1 MDDNDRQVTIGEAAR
16 LLAVHP
22 NTIRNWQAA
31 GKLKSAHKAL
41 DGKKSVWLI
50 SLQEVTTISYQHHN
64 NIDNNPTNTTGYT
77 IGKQSG
83 NKPGNKPTG
92 GDNPPAPGQAAP
104 AGAGME
110 QSLLVMRDS
119 WIKPFEEIIE
129 RQAGQL
135 ERLQEERRLEAIAA
149 AGKIGA
155 LEERLNQIEKEKEAA
170 GIIRNIVMND
180 SQKAPTSPGAGQ
192 AGEIPADSPQVA
204 IGPKQAGISPRR
216 SGWWAR
222 ITGSR

>member
-1 MDDNDRQVTIGEAAR
+1 MDNDRQVTIGEAAK

-64 NIDNNPTNTTGYT
+64 NTDNNPANIIGYT
-77 IGKQSG
+77 IGKQSS
-83 NKPGNKPTG
+83 NKPDNKPTG

-104 AGAGME
+104 ADME
-110 QSLLVMRDS
+110 QSLLVLRDS

-135 ERLQEERRLEAIAA
+135 ERLQEERRQEAITAA
-149 AGKIGA
+149 AKIA
-155 LEERLNQIEKEKEAA
+155 TLEERLKQLEI
-170 GIIRNIVMND
+170 
-180 SQKAPTSPGAGQ
+180 SQQAPTSPAAVQ
-192 AGEIPADSPQVA
+192 AVEIPAGSLQAA
-204 IGPKQAGISPRR
+204 IAPPQAGISPRR
-216 SGWWAR
+216 RGWLSIKNWWLNKR
-222 ITGSR
+222 